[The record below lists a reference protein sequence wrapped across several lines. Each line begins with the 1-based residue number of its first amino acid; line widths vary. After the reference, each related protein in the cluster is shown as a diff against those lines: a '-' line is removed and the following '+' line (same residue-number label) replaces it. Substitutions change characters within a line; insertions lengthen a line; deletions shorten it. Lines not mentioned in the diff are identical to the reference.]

1 MHMLK
6 GRYVDTMQGLAA
18 WGPLAQFGQSAT
30 AGSPYGWRRW
40 AASLLAIYD
49 TGRMVELDL
58 PWWNVAATREVE
70 RFLAARPGAR
80 VFEWGA
86 GASTVWLA
94 RRATEVISVE
104 HDADWLGKFE
114 VQTEPFDNVR
124 LMHRSIETSSYV
136 DAIAEC
142 SDPFDLIVVDGR
154 QRVSCLEKA
163 KARLV
168 PNGAILFDD
177 SGRSRYRAGI
187 ESCGLNERHFHGRSF
202 CVPYPDHTSL
212 LVRHG

>member
-6 GRYVDTMQGLAA
+6 GRYVDTMQGLAGWA
-18 WGPLAQFGQSAT
+18 PLMRFGQSARD
-30 AGSPYGWRRW
+30 GSPYGWRRW

-49 TGRMVELDL
+49 TERMVELDL

-94 RRATEVISVE
+94 RRASEVISVE

-114 VQTEPFDNVR
+114 TQTKPFGNVR
-124 LMHRSIETSSYV
+124 LMHRSIDTASYV
-136 DAIAEC
+136 DAIEEC
-142 SDPFDLIVVDGR
+142 SDMFDLIVVDGR
-154 QRVSCLEKA
+154 ERVACLEKA
-163 KARLV
+163 KSRLA

-177 SGRSRYRAGI
+177 SGRSRYRGGI
-187 ESCGLNERHFHGRSF
+187 ERCGLTERHYHGRSF

-212 LVRHG
+212 LTRNG